1 VSEVDLT
8 TEPGAGRDEA
18 DQGRAGRGD
27 VPTRS
32 LVVRVWLPDRPG
44 ALGAVASRIGGV
56 GGDVH
61 EIEVVDHGAGRAVDE
76 FRVTVPEAVA
86 DDLLAREIEAVD
98 GVDVEELRA
107 IAFVE
112 RDPRIDALETAV
124 ALNEAPDRAGRA
136 ATLADRARHELRAIW
151 AAVAGPDGVEA
162 VAGEGPDEPWLVA
175 FGTGV
180 ASGGSGGAA
189 TDTDGEVAWAAVGD
203 GGRVLLAGRDG
214 VPFRPRERRV
224 LELLAR
230 LAAER

>member
-1 VSEVDLT
+1 MVD
-8 TEPGAGRDEA
+8 E
-18 DQGRAGRGD
+18 
-27 VPTRS
+27 PTRS

-76 FRVTVPEAVA
+76 FLVTVPAEVA
-86 DDLLAREIEAVD
+86 DDLLLREIEDVD

-107 IAFVE
+107 VEFVE
-112 RDPRIDALETAV
+112 RDPRIDALETAI
-124 ALNEAPDRAGRA
+124 ALNEAPDRVARA
-136 ATLADRARHELRAIW
+136 AALAERARHELRAVW
-151 AAVAGPDGVEA
+151 AAVVGPAGIEA
-162 VAGEGPDEPWLVA
+162 VAGEGPEVPWLVA

-180 ASGGSGGAA
+180 AAGGSDAGAA
-189 TDTDGEVAWAAVGD
+189 TDADGEVAWATVGEER
-203 GGRVLLAGRDG
+203 RVLLAGRDG

-230 LAAER
+230 LGEDR

>member
-1 VSEVDLT
+1 VLD
-8 TEPGAGRDEA
+8 G
-18 DQGRAGRGD
+18 
-27 VPTRS
+27 TRS

-76 FRVTVPEAVA
+76 FLVTVPEAVT

-107 IAFVE
+107 VDFVE

-124 ALNEAPDRAGRA
+124 ALNEAVDTP
-136 ATLADRARHELRAIW
+136 ARLVALVERVHHELRARW
-151 AAVAGPDGVEA
+151 VAVIGPDGIEA
-162 VAGEGPDEPWLVA
+162 VVGDGPEAPWLTA

-180 ASGGSGGAA
+180 AAGGPGVAA
-189 TDTDGEVAWAAVGD
+189 DDDSEVAWAAIGED
-203 GGRVLLAGRDG
+203 RRVLLAGRTG

-230 LAAER
+230 LAAVR

>member
-1 VSEVDLT
+1 VLD
-8 TEPGAGRDEA
+8 G
-18 DQGRAGRGD
+18 
-27 VPTRS
+27 TRS

-76 FRVTVPEAVA
+76 FLVTVPQAVT

-107 IAFVE
+107 VDFVE

-124 ALNEAPDRAGRA
+124 ALGEAVDTP
-136 ATLADRARHELRAIW
+136 ARLTALVERVHHELRARW
-151 AAVAGPDGVEA
+151 VAVIGPDGIEA
-162 VAGEGPDEPWLVA
+162 VVGDGPEAPWLTA

-180 ASGGSGGAA
+180 AAGGPGVAS
-189 TDTDGEVAWAAVGD
+189 DDDSEVAWAAIGED
-203 GGRVLLAGRDG
+203 RRVLLAGRSG
-214 VPFRPRERRV
+214 VPFRPRERRA

-230 LAAER
+230 LAAVR

>member
-1 VSEVDLT
+1 M
-8 TEPGAGRDEA
+8 GNG
-18 DQGRAGRGD
+18 
-27 VPTRS
+27 TRS
-32 LVVRVWLPDRPG
+32 LVARVWLPDRPG

-76 FRVTVPEAVA
+76 FLVTVPEAVT

-107 IAFVE
+107 VDFVE

-124 ALNEAPDRAGRA
+124 ALSEAVDVPARLVA
-136 ATLADRARHELRAIW
+136 LAERVHHELRTRW
-151 AAVAGPDGVEA
+151 VAVIGPDGIEA
-162 VAGEGPDEPWLVA
+162 LVGVGPDTPWLTA
-175 FGTGV
+175 FGTGAAAGGPGV
-180 ASGGSGGAA
+180 AA
-189 TDTDGEVAWAAVGD
+189 DDDGEVAWAAIGED
-203 GGRVLLAGRDG
+203 RRVLLAGRSG

-230 LAAER
+230 LAAAS

>member
-1 VSEVDLT
+1 VDD
-8 TEPGAGRDEA
+8 A
-18 DQGRAGRGD
+18 
-27 VPTRS
+27 TRS

-76 FRVTVPEAVA
+76 FLVTVPEEVT
-86 DDLLAREIEAVD
+86 DDLLAREIEDVD

-107 IAFVE
+107 VDFVE

-124 ALNEAPDRAGRA
+124 ALNEA
-136 ATLADRARHELRAIW
+136 ADTPARLTALVERVHHELRARW
-151 AAVAGPDGVEA
+151 AAVIGPDGVEA
-162 VAGEGPDEPWLVA
+162 VVGDGPEEPWLTA

-180 ASGGSGGAA
+180 AAGGPGVAA
-189 TDTDGEVAWAAVGD
+189 DDDGEVAWAAIGTD
-203 GGRVLLAGRDG
+203 RRVLLAGRSG

-230 LAAER
+230 LATEG

>member
-1 VSEVDLT
+1 MS
-8 TEPGAGRDEA
+8 EA
-18 DQGRAGRGD
+18 DTE
-27 VPTRS
+27 PTRS

-76 FRVTVPEAVA
+76 FLVTVPEAVT
-86 DDLLAREIEAVD
+86 DDLLAREVEDVD

-107 IAFVE
+107 VTFVE

-124 ALNEAPDRAGRA
+124 ALNEAGDRPARA

-151 AAVAGPDGVEA
+151 AAVVGPEGIEA
-162 VAGEGPDEPWLVA
+162 LSGEGPEEPWLVA

-180 ASGGSGGAA
+180 ASGGSGAGAA
-189 TDTDGEVAWAAVGD
+189 TDGDDEVAWAAVGQD
-203 GGRVLLAGRDG
+203 QRVLLAGRDG

>member
-1 VSEVDLT
+1 M
-8 TEPGAGRDEA
+8 DE
-18 DQGRAGRGD
+18 
-27 VPTRS
+27 PTRS

-76 FRVTVPEAVA
+76 FLVTVPEAVA

-107 IAFVE
+107 VEFVE

-124 ALNEAPDRAGRA
+124 ALNEAPDAAARAQA
-136 ATLADRARHELRAIW
+136 LAERARHELRAIW
-151 AAVAGPDGVEA
+151 AAVVGADGIEA
-162 VAGEGPDEPWLVA
+162 VAGEGPEEPWLVA

-180 ASGGSGGAA
+180 ASGGQDAGAA
-189 TDTDGEVAWAAVGD
+189 TDDDGEVAWAAVGQ
-203 GGRVLLAGRDG
+203 GRRVLIAGRDG

-230 LAAER
+230 LVADR